1 MILTV
6 HTLGT
11 WFLALQAIVSLRAGC
26 RTVIAGP
33 AGCTDAAASVRIA
46 RGVVQASANLI
57 TIFTIV
63 TARTVRLAINA
74 LGSVR
79 IGSVRFTDTDT
90 KVIEK
95 QTSARQE
102 TQIRQMITGK
112 MCRNEAKL
120 YVRTMKN

>member
-1 MILTV
+1 MEKKERNEIKFPGHVNMILTV

-11 WFLALQAIVSLRAGC
+11 WFLALQAIVTLRTGC

-79 IGSVRFTDTDT
+79 FGSVYGYGYKGNR
-90 KVIEK
+90 
-95 QTSARQE
+95 E
-102 TQIRQMITGK
+102 TNECKT
-112 MCRNEAKL
+112 RN
-120 YVRTMKN
+120 TN